1 MAYTTV
7 ENIRR
12 AFTKLSV
19 KVTDA
24 DLLVYVTK
32 ASDYLDAMLGGAFET
47 PLTDY
52 KPIIT
57 HLATDLAIFFY
68 AEDVY
73 SSQQPNLDEYYTKRY
88 ERVVDAIE
96 KILAGELDIG
106 VAPKD
111 PATASG
117 FASTNEDDPIFTLDK
132 PYW

>member
-7 ENIRR
+7 TDIRR
-12 AFTKLSV
+12 AFSKLSV
-19 KVTDA
+19 KVTDE
-24 DLLVYVTK
+24 DLQVYAEK
-32 ASDYLDAMLGGAFET
+32 ASDYLDALLGDVFET
-47 PLTDY
+47 PLNNP
-52 KPIIT
+52 KPIIK

-88 ERVVDAIE
+88 ERVVDTIE

-106 VAPKD
+106 VTPKD